1 MGSSPPRSPS
11 IADLSGE
18 ALVLGRTERD
28 DVMLSCK
35 EAIRL
40 ASEALD
46 RPLPFRARI
55 GLRMHLLMCAGC
67 RSVSRQMKGLDS
79 LIRDRF
85 AREPDARSTSQPA
98 DPAARDRARQA
109 IHSALDRKD

>member
-1 MGSSPPRSPS
+1 
-11 IADLSGE
+11 
-18 ALVLGRTERD
+18 
-28 DVMLSCK
+28 MLSCK

-40 ASEALD
+40 ASEGLD

-67 RSVSRQMKGLDS
+67 RRVSRQMKALDS
-79 LIRDRF
+79 LIGARF
-85 AREPDARSTSQPA
+85 AREPDARTTSPPA
-98 DPAARDRARQA
+98 DPAARGRVRQA

>member
-1 MGSSPPRSPS
+1 
-11 IADLSGE
+11 
-18 ALVLGRTERD
+18 
-28 DVMLSCK
+28 MLSCK

-46 RPLPFRARI
+46 RPLPFRVRI

-67 RSVSRQMKGLDS
+67 RRVSRQMKALDS
-79 LIRDRF
+79 LIGARF
-85 AREPDARSTSQPA
+85 AREPDARPTSPPA
-98 DPAARDRARQA
+98 DPAARARVRQA

>member
-1 MGSSPPRSPS
+1 
-11 IADLSGE
+11 
-18 ALVLGRTERD
+18 
-28 DVMLSCK
+28 MLSCK

-67 RSVSRQMKGLDS
+67 RRVSRQMKALDS
-79 LIRDRF
+79 LIGARF
-85 AREPDARSTSQPA
+85 AREPDARSASPPD
-98 DPAARDRARQA
+98 DPAARDRVRQA
-109 IHSALDRKD
+109 IHSALDGKD

>member
-1 MGSSPPRSPS
+1 
-11 IADLSGE
+11 
-18 ALVLGRTERD
+18 
-28 DVMLSCK
+28 MLSCK

-40 ASEALD
+40 ASEGLD

-55 GLRMHLLMCAGC
+55 GLRMHLLRCAVC

-85 AREPDARSTSQPA
+85 AREPDARSTSLLA

-109 IHSALDRKD
+109 IHSALDRND